1 MPLEGFRTSIL
12 ETLQKT
18 SLEFTGAKL
27 IYANRIDGIEHEGF
41 KIEQDLKHGIYSSF
55 LESNNCILRRVN
67 GKVMIADCESS
78 IENNQSG
85 LLLDTLHNKI
95 YLDGQKL
102 TSQDLHSQSATVEII
117 KVLIQNLGK
126 EVANK
131 DLPPSSYSKNK
142 NEMIGKIVIPLLD
155 LIEKKTG
162 KKLPLICKGSLY
174 DFYIKLN
181 KSDTEIVV
189 IDRLEKE

>member
-1 MPLEGFRTSIL
+1 
-12 ETLQKT
+12 
-18 SLEFTGAKL
+18 
-27 IYANRIDGIEHEGF
+27 
-41 KIEQDLKHGIYSSF
+41 
-55 LESNNCILRRVN
+55 
-67 GKVMIADCESS
+67 MIADCESS
-78 IENNQSG
+78 IENNQTG

-95 YLDGQKL
+95 YLDGQRL
-102 TSQDLHSQSATVEII
+102 TSQDLHSQSATIEII
-117 KVLIQNLGK
+117 KILIQNLGK
-126 EVANK
+126 EVSNK
-131 DLPPSSYSKNK
+131 ELPPSSYSKNK

-189 IDRLEKE
+189 IDRLERE